1 MSIQEYT
8 EMEPSEEAVEGT
20 KELSFEAVTNEIAQL
35 MDDQRKGLVTE
46 REYVEDLKM
55 LSDQLV
61 AALKRWEE
69 DRRRMR
75 GEEMQEAA

>member
-1 MSIQEYT
+1 
-8 EMEPSEEAVEGT
+8 
-20 KELSFEAVTNEIAQL
+20 

>member
-20 KELSFEAVTNEIAQL
+20 KELSFEAVTDEIAQL
-35 MDDQRKGLVTE
+35 MNDQRGGRVTE
-46 REYVEDLKM
+46 QEYVEDLKM
-55 LSDQLV
+55 LSDQLA
-61 AALKRWEE
+61 AALKRREE